1 MQVCIPRRVPDCRP
15 LSRPRSPSQTSG
27 RVLCGE
33 ASRPVRNQE
42 FGWTGQPGPCGDPPS
57 QLGWT
62 PEGSFVLQNFAV
74 KQVVPGNTEP
84 CLWRKGLFPG
94 QVSGLG
100 TEAAASGTWG
110 LTDGSGERLHCW
122 FEGLV
127 SFRYK
132 YKKSQKKR
140 KLEEPFLR
148 LPWSRRLG
156 RTLGGRR
163 CSLCSSKVAQ
173 SHLSPGS
180 PARHSLV
187 GGAGTAQLSAGP
199 GLTSGAVPACP
210 GRVSQRHE
218 SWPSSLVPAACWAP
232 FVVLCVCQLTESSRR
247 P

>member
-57 QLGWT
+57 QLSWT

-140 KLEEPFLR
+140 KLEEPFF
-148 LPWSRRLG
+148 PQAPVES
-156 RTLGGRR
+156 
-163 CSLCSSKVAQ
+163 A
-173 SHLSPGS
+173 PG
-180 PARHSLV
+180 
-187 GGAGTAQLSAGP
+187 QD
-199 GLTSGAVPACP
+199 P
-210 GRVSQRHE
+210 GREAVLPLLVQSSSE
-218 SWPSSLVPAACWAP
+218 PSFSWKPCPTQPRGWGWDSTAERRAWAHLRGSTSMP
-232 FVVLCVCQLTESSRR
+232 RARFTET
-247 P
+247 